1 MINEFGHLL
10 LIFALFISFYSII
23 IFALNI
29 LNFSDSKLLLIRKFS
44 NLNFFFIFIS
54 FLILEYAFISSDF
67 SLSLIANNSHTS
79 KPMIYKISGL
89 WGNHEG
95 SMLLWILILTFF
107 TFLVSKTKVIPKG
120 IFFSNVLGIQN
131 LVIFSFLLFTL
142 FLSNPFERTE
152 SIPFE
157 GKGLNPLLQ
166 DPGLA
171 FHPPMLYLGYVGLSI
186 SFSFAVASLITKDLK
201 PNWFIYLKP
210 WTLVS
215 WCFLTLGIALGSWWA
230 YYELGWGGWWF
241 WDPVE
246 NASLMPWLIATALI
260 HSINVVEKRYDFI
273 NWTILLAI
281 LGFSFS
287 LLGTFI
293 VRSGLLTSVHA
304 FASDPYRG
312 IFILIILGLSTGIP
326 LFIFGLKNF
335 KKNNS
340 KFFLLSR
347 ETALLFNNL
356 ILIVSTITILIG
368 TLYPLIIELIQNS
381 KISVGPAYF
390 NATFAPIMVPFV
402 IVMIIAPFLSWQK
415 TAKKILIKKLIL
427 ILILTIF
434 GTFIFYYLKPSSIF
448 GLICGSLSISLG
460 ISIIL
465 EIFNKLKS
473 TKQSFLL
480 DIKKINLLPKNF
492 FGMVIAHLGL
502 AVFLAGITGE
512 QFFKIQFEKELTINQ
527 KFKLGQYEILFSNV
541 KEVNGPNYV
550 SRSAEF
556 DIFLE
561 KKIVKKIISEKRFY
575 TAEKSQTT
583 EAGIYSSFFKDIY
596 IVFGNK
602 VKANEWIIKAY
613 LNPMVTWI
621 WLGASLMALGGLVS
635 IIGLKNR
642 KILKIEN

>member
-29 LNFSDSKLLLIRKFS
+29 LNFSNSKLQLIRKFS

-54 FLILEYAFISSDF
+54 FLILEYAFINSDF

-131 LVIFSFLLFTL
+131 LVIFSFLLFVL

-186 SFSFAVASLITKDLK
+186 SFSFAIASLITKGLK
-201 PNWFIYLKP
+201 PDWFIYLKP

-260 HSINVVEKRYDFI
+260 HSINVVEKKYNFI

-312 IFILIILGLSTGIP
+312 IFNLIILGLS
-326 LFIFGLKNF
+326 N
-335 KKNNS
+335 
-340 KFFLLSR
+340 
-347 ETALLFNNL
+347 
-356 ILIVSTITILIG
+356 
-368 TLYPLIIELIQNS
+368 
-381 KISVGPAYF
+381 
-390 NATFAPIMVPFV
+390 
-402 IVMIIAPFLSWQK
+402 
-415 TAKKILIKKLIL
+415 
-427 ILILTIF
+427 
-434 GTFIFYYLKPSSIF
+434 
-448 GLICGSLSISLG
+448 
-460 ISIIL
+460 
-465 EIFNKLKS
+465 
-473 TKQSFLL
+473 
-480 DIKKINLLPKNF
+480 
-492 FGMVIAHLGL
+492 
-502 AVFLAGITGE
+502 
-512 QFFKIQFEKELTINQ
+512 
-527 KFKLGQYEILFSNV
+527 
-541 KEVNGPNYV
+541 
-550 SRSAEF
+550 
-556 DIFLE
+556 
-561 KKIVKKIISEKRFY
+561 
-575 TAEKSQTT
+575 
-583 EAGIYSSFFKDIY
+583 
-596 IVFGNK
+596 
-602 VKANEWIIKAY
+602 
-613 LNPMVTWI
+613 
-621 WLGASLMALGGLVS
+621 
-635 IIGLKNR
+635 
-642 KILKIEN
+642 